1 MFGPLFRKRLTG
13 GDPSGHVSHM
23 LVEIAGRRIAA
34 TSRSP
39 RPRNE
44 TIDVRIVNQ
53 MLDNPVAIAAAV
65 ARRILQLRANLGARF
80 SEPLHFHGRK
90 LPWQSDMRRC
100 VRDRKSTRLNS
111 ITKAQ
116 LVC

>member
-1 MFGPLFRKRLTG
+1 MRISDWSSDVCSSDL
-13 GDPSGHVSHM
+13 M

-80 SEPLHFHGRK
+80 SDTLNFQGRK
-90 LPWQSDMRRC
+90 LPWQSDMRWC
-100 VRDRKSTRLNS
+100 VWDRVRRSRGHK
-111 ITKAQ
+111 IGKAMCRARM
-116 LVC
+116 V